1 MILLKMKTGERKT
14 VRRRLIHS
22 YLSSMISITLV
33 LIVAGVTGL
42 LAVNA
47 GAVTDYFKE
56 NIKLSVIFDDS
67 VVDKKIKTVVD
78 DIKEERYVKDAVFI
92 SKEQGTEEMKSLLGD
107 DFVSVFGI
115 NPVPVSCDIFLKS
128 QYVQADSIAM
138 IKEELVKIEGI
149 REIVYQESLV
159 RIVSDNMK
167 TLIFTT
173 FLITGL
179 LLFVSFVLINN
190 TVRLNLFARRFTI
203 HTMKMVGA
211 SHSFIR
217 KPFLANGALM
227 GLLSGVLAVAVLGL
241 MIYYVDDTFGGI
253 FDFVSIPNTALVLA
267 GVIIFGIVICVY
279 SSYRVVNKLL
289 NMSVNE
295 IYY

>member
-1 MILLKMKTGERKT
+1 MKTGERKT

-128 QYVQADSIAM
+128 QYVQGLNEVDLWCFKNTTFEM
-138 IKEELVKIEGI
+138 DNNELILPAK
-149 REIVYQESLV
+149 
-159 RIVSDNMK
+159 MK
-167 TLIFTT
+167 TEMRIDGTSACIDTYAILYRYE
-173 FLITGL
+173 
-179 LLFVSFVLINN
+179 NEY
-190 TVRLNLFARRFTI
+190 
-203 HTMKMVGA
+203 MK
-211 SHSFIR
+211 H
-217 KPFLANGALM
+217 
-227 GLLSGVLAVAVLGL
+227 
-241 MIYYVDDTFGGI
+241 
-253 FDFVSIPNTALVLA
+253 
-267 GVIIFGIVICVY
+267 
-279 SSYRVVNKLL
+279 
-289 NMSVNE
+289 VNE
-295 IYY
+295 YNGGVE

>member
-92 SKEQGTEEMKSLLGD
+92 SKE
-107 DFVSVFGI
+107 
-115 NPVPVSCDIFLKS
+115 
-128 QYVQADSIAM
+128 
-138 IKEELVKIEGI
+138 
-149 REIVYQESLV
+149 
-159 RIVSDNMK
+159 
-167 TLIFTT
+167 
-173 FLITGL
+173 
-179 LLFVSFVLINN
+179 
-190 TVRLNLFARRFTI
+190 TVWW
-203 HTMKMVGA
+203 
-211 SHSFIR
+211 
-217 KPFLANGALM
+217 
-227 GLLSGVLAVAVLGL
+227 
-241 MIYYVDDTFGGI
+241 
-253 FDFVSIPNTALVLA
+253 
-267 GVIIFGIVICVY
+267 
-279 SSYRVVNKLL
+279 
-289 NMSVNE
+289 
-295 IYY
+295 

>member
-1 MILLKMKTGERKT
+1 
-14 VRRRLIHS
+14 
-22 YLSSMISITLV
+22 V

-167 TLIFTT
+167 TFIFTT